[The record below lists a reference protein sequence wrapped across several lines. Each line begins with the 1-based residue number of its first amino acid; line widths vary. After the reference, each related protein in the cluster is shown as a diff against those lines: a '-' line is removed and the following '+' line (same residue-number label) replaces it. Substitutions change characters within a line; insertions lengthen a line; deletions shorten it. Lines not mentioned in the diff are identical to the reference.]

1 MSEVHVIIT
10 IVFIVAFPP
19 YTLMERVTR
28 YIFDRRGYEKVF
40 VTNVTS
46 VMLDT
51 SITISVTVQV
61 MTLSHLYC
69 VYFVYYR
76 RALSIVNATI
86 VEL

>member
-1 MSEVHVIIT
+1 MSEVHVIIA

-28 YIFDRRGYEKVF
+28 CIFDRRGYEKVF

-51 SITISVTVQV
+51 SQ
-61 MTLSHLYC
+61 Y
-69 VYFVYYR
+69 
-76 RALSIVNATI
+76 
-86 VEL
+86 